1 MSEAYA
7 AFWRDAGVDLAF
19 VDEAQDLLAAAMA
32 AAPASGQPAQR
43 IAPIALPPARP
54 LGPPTPDHAPVAQ
67 TREGWPGTLEDFA
80 PWWLAEPSLDGGASG
95 RRVPPRGPAGA
106 ELMVIVPDPEAG
118 DGDSLLSGPDGA
130 LLDAIERAMGLA
142 PGAIYRASALPRT
155 TPAADWATIAS
166 SGMGA
171 VLRRHIAL
179 VAPQRV
185 LVLSREVVDLLAP
198 ERFGADNTGAI
209 TLDGRD
215 IPLMAAY
222 PLGQMAARS
231 GYKRIFWQR
240 WLAFAKG
247 H

>member
-19 VDEAQDLLAAAMA
+19 VDEAQDMLAT
-32 AAPASGQPAQR
+32 AAPAPGKPAQR
-43 IAPIALPPARP
+43 TPAVALPPARP
-54 LGPPTPDHAPVAQ
+54 LGPATPDHAPVAQ
-67 TREGWPGTLEDFA
+67 TQEGWPDTLEAFA
-80 PWWLAEPSLDGGASG
+80 PWWLAEPSLDGGATG

-106 ELMVIVPDPEAG
+106 ELMVIVPNPEEG

-130 LLDAIERAMGLA
+130 LLDSIERAMGLA
-142 PGAIYRASALPRT
+142 PGAIYRAAALPRT
-155 TPAADWATIAS
+155 TPAADWAAIAA

-185 LVLSREVVDLLAP
+185 LVLSREVLDLLAP
-198 ERFGADNTGAI
+198 ERFGADGTGAI
-209 TLDGRD
+209 AVDDRD

-222 PLGQMAARS
+222 PLGQMATRP
-231 GYKRIFWQR
+231 GHKRIFWQR
-240 WLAFAKG
+240 WLAFAKS